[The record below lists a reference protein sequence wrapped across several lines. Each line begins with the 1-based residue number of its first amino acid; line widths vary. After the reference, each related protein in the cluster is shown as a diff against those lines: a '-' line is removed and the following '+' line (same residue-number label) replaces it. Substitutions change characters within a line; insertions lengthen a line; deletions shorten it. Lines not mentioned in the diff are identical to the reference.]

1 MNEFIFTSIIY
12 LIIICFLGHLI
23 INYCFKPSI
32 REGARTLPRP
42 VIHPEINEPLYKFKP
57 SPPYFGETLD
67 QMIDRYINMY
77 FDKRGIPYINTIQ
90 KYADLCVN
98 KGNVTEENKSKLND
112 IGYYL
117 LNIVIPNIQSVKNPT
132 PEQNW
137 PPIKWSGMNT
147 FKVTIQPTPTY
158 LIYKGQPYSNSY
170 RTGYYSSLADNGGV
184 IDATEGNIGNRG
196 SSGTRGSGHGSGT
209 GGNKNCGNDE
219 LNSCGIGCPSSCL
232 DGIAASWYKEQQ
244 DNDKAGKSGSDGS
257 GQYSDDM
264 LNFSQWEDRNS
275 SKLGNIQTLPGGS
288 NTLIIGSAEIDGYM
302 ITDEEQT
309 STETTLNDQ
318 IDAFIK
324 DFFIEKGPNKNKPTQ
339 KAIDMFNMYF
349 QYKKPMDDIHMN
361 KMRDVIY
368 YMLQVILPGLPTAS
382 LPRSYVEWRPI
393 VWLSLSERTKR

>member
-1 MNEFIFTSIIY
+1 MDEIILTSLLY

-23 INYCFKPSI
+23 INYCLKPSI

-42 VIHPEINEPLYKFKP
+42 VIHPELNEPLYKFKP
-57 SPPYFGETLD
+57 SPPYYGETLD

-77 FDKRGIPYINTIQ
+77 FDKRGLPYMNTIQ
-90 KYADLCVN
+90 LYVDNCVN

-112 IGYYL
+112 IGYYF

-137 PPIKWSGMNT
+137 PAIKWSGMNT
-147 FKVTIQPTPTY
+147 FKVSIQPTPTY
-158 LIYKGQPYSNSY
+158 LIYKGQPYKDSY
-170 RTGYYSSLADNGGV
+170 FSRYHSSIAENGGN
-184 IDATEGNIGNRG
+184 IDPTGGSSRGG
-196 SSGTRGSGHGSGT
+196 SSGTGGSGGSSGDS
-209 GGNKNCGNDE
+209 GSEICDSDD

-232 DGIAASWYKEQQ
+232 DGIAASWYKQQQ
-244 DNDKAGKSGSDGS
+244 DESSSSKDGKDRSGDSNNTDGS
-257 GQYSDDM
+257 QWDDK
-264 LNFSQWEDRNS
+264 NRSNI
-275 SKLGNIQTLPGGS
+275 GNTQKLPGGNN
-288 NTLIIGSAEIDGYM
+288 NTLIIGSAEIDGYV

-309 STETTLNDQ
+309 STETTLNDK

-324 DFFIEKGPNKNKPTQ
+324 EFFIEKGPNKNRPTQ
-339 KAIDMFNMYF
+339 KAIDVFNMYF

-361 KMRDVIY
+361 KMRDVVY
-368 YMLQVILPGLPTAS
+368 YILQVILPGLPTSS